1 MLIDN
6 YWGENG
12 CKRRER
18 GVKVTTTF
26 VALLYKPPFQPL
38 TSSKGWVNF
47 LGIGINTICQVEFE
61 KYQGK
66 K

>member
-38 TSSKGWVNF
+38 NSSKGWVNF
-47 LGIGINTICQVEFE
+47 LGIGINTVC
-61 KYQGK
+61 
-66 K
+66 